1 MPYKN
6 IVINPPKV
14 LNTDTRKE
22 SQFYRG
28 FSTVSN
34 LQTSKLYDA
43 DLVKQDLINHFN
55 TRKGERVMNPEF
67 GTIIWDAIYEP
78 LTEDVKQA
86 IVDDIREIIT
96 NDPRI
101 TPVAILATDKEF
113 GILIE
118 ITMTYANSDESET
131 LRLSFDRDIGLM
143 VG

>member
-6 IVINPPKV
+6 IIITPPKV
-14 LNTDTRKE
+14 KNNDTRKE

-34 LQTSKLYDA
+34 LQTSKLFDRE
-43 DLVKQDLINHFN
+43 LVKQDLINHFN
-55 TRKGERVMNPEF
+55 TKKGERVMNPEF

-101 TPVAILATDKEF
+101 VPLSIVADDKDY

-118 ITMTYANSDESET
+118 ITMTYVNSDESDT
-131 LRLSFDRDIGLM
+131 LRLAFDKDAGLIA
-143 VG
+143 G